1 MLLAFDQVKNWVRQ
15 VRNGTKIARLNP
27 RTFRRFAE
35 ASSHSPESNPAK
47 KDQSGAVFDNP
58 FRMADFAVFDDKTLK
73 ELFRKDNFGVSLKDL
88 ALALH
93 GDNSTLSRKITRQ
106 LPVSRRFRFLRDLNR
121 PASMPK
127 IEAAR
132 QKLLDAFFW
141 ELTYWKTPELY
152 EELTTGE
159 TLHPGIF
166 RDLKASIQGKTVLD
180 AGAGSGRASF
190 QCLQNGAAQVY
201 AVEPSPGLLHILE
214 NKLKDQAAQGRIKP
228 LKGRFDHLP
237 LKDNSVDVALSSSA
251 FTADP
256 AQGGE
261 PGLKELTRVTR
272 DGGKIVIIWPRPQD
286 FEWLAG
292 HGFSYVALPGSSK
305 MKVSFPNM
313 RVAWRVARR
322 FYARNQK
329 LHSYLREQKRPEVP
343 FSVLG
348 FNPPHDYCW
357 LAVHKNQ

>member
-1 MLLAFDQVKNWVRQ
+1 MLLTFDQVKNWVRQ
-15 VRNGTKIARLNP
+15 VKNGTKMARLNP
-27 RTFRRFAE
+27 RAFRRFAE
-35 ASSHSPESNPAK
+35 ASSHFPENNPVAGPG
-47 KDQSGAVFDNP
+47 DQTFDNP
-58 FRMADFAVFDDKTLK
+58 FTMADFAVFDDKALK
-73 ELFRKDNFGVSLKDL
+73 ELFYKDSFGVSLKEL

-93 GDNSTLSRKITRQ
+93 GDNSVLSRKITRR
-106 LPVSRRFRFLRDLNR
+106 LSVSRRYRFLRELNR

-159 TLHPGIF
+159 VLHPGIF
-166 RDLKASIQGKTVLD
+166 RDLKPSIQGKTVLD

-190 QCLQNGAAQVY
+190 ECLRNGAAQVY

-214 NKLKDQAAQGRIKP
+214 NKLKDQPARSRIKP

-237 LKDNSVDVALSSSA
+237 LKDNTVDVAISSSA
-251 FTADP
+251 FTAEP
-256 AQGGE
+256 EQGGE
-261 PGLKELTRVTR
+261 TGLKELIRVTR
-272 DGGKIVIIWPRPQD
+272 NGGKIVIIWPRPQD
-286 FEWLAG
+286 FEWLAE
-292 HGFSYVALPGSSK
+292 HGFSYVSLPGSSK

-313 RVAWRVARR
+313 KVAWRVARR
-322 FYARNQK
+322 FYAWNQK
-329 LHSYLREQKRPEVP
+329 LHNYLSERNQPEVP

-357 LAVHKNQ
+357 LAVYKKQ